1 MKDFLHNR
9 PRANSPGRS
18 IDARASSALSSDVSA
33 AEQAMAALG
42 MGQLHALPSAGGKHD
57 ATVEAIKEGDKV
69 TKLIVTCRCGE
80 RIEILCAYGPN
91 AR

>member
-9 PRANSPGRS
+9 PRVNNPGRAV
-18 IDARASSALSSDVSA
+18 DARASSSRDADA
-33 AEQAMAALG
+33 AEQAMAAFG
-42 MGQLHALPSAGGKHD
+42 MGALHALPTAGGGKHD

-91 AR
+91 SR